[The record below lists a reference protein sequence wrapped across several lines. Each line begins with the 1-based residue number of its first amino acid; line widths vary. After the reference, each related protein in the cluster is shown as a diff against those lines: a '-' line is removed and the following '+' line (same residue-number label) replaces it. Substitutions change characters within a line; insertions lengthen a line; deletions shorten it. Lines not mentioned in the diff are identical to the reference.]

1 MSPALSLENSSLL
14 AYADLLTSGERE
26 IPMQTVRKFLGQHWP
41 IILLILIN
49 IAIGLVVL
57 RDYGQSWDEPGN
69 YKYAYHSLDNY
80 YNFFHGLPVTDFN
93 ELNLDQ
99 KGPAFFMLAGLFSR
113 LVTTLL
119 PGWLEING
127 WHLASFLTFQ
137 MGVISLYF
145 LVRRWTGNWAAFG
158 AALLFSTQPLFWGH
172 AFINPKDIPFMSF
185 FLLSLT
191 LGLWM
196 VDRLFAPGQNEGI
209 VYSAFPVRQFQEE
222 WKKAS
227 LVRRIAA
234 FTPVLLWGV
243 LGAVALTSTQA
254 INNNLAA
261 FIGTIY
267 HADAQSF
274 WGRLFARI
282 APNAGNIAVENYIA
296 KAQSIFSK
304 WEAALFIIAGL
315 LLAVVFLRIV
325 SRSSFSWLTKEI
337 LKPAGKAGLHY
348 LRSPALLFA
357 AVALGLTTA
366 MRLSAP
372 YVAVL
377 VGLYALTKKGKKP
390 LLVFIPYGV
399 VAMLTAYFAW
409 PYLWRDPIGR
419 FIESMRV
426 MSDYSGQSL
435 SVSRFILPQL
445 ISIQLTEPV
454 IILFLAGIVLAILNF
469 NKNKFH
475 EPFLLMVFWFL
486 LPVAIAVA
494 TQSSLYDNF
503 RQLFF
508 LLPAVF
514 IMVAVALD
522 VLFAKLDRVWLNLA
536 LILVLAAPGIYAG
549 VRLHPYEYI
558 YFNSFV
564 GGVKGAF
571 RHYELDYWATSY
583 KEAAEYLNGAAPAN
597 AKIGVVGTDLIFK
610 PYARPDL
617 KVYYFNGVD
626 AGEDFDYVVIN
637 SRANN
642 DLAICPRAKV
652 VKTIERDGAVLAVIK
667 QVSSREDCILSP

>member
-1 MSPALSLENSSLL
+1 VIQSARNSI
-14 AYADLLTSGERE
+14 R
-26 IPMQTVRKFLGQHWP
+26 QHWP
-41 IILLILIN
+41 IIALVIIN
-49 IAIGLVVL
+49 LVIGLVVL
-57 RDYGQSWDEPGN
+57 QDYGQSWDEPGN
-69 YKYAYHSLDNY
+69 YRYAYHSLDNY
-80 YNFFHGLPVTDFN
+80 NNLFHGLPVTNFN
-93 ELNLDQ
+93 DLHLDQ

-113 LVTTLL
+113 LVTAIL
-119 PGWLEING
+119 PGWSEING
-127 WHLASFLTFQ
+127 WHLACFLAFQ
-137 MGVISLYF
+137 VGVISLYF

-158 AALLFSTQPLFWGH
+158 AALLFSTQPLLWGH

-191 LGLWM
+191 LGLRM
-196 VDRLFAPGQNEGI
+196 VDRLFVPGQDEPINA
-209 VYSAFPVRQFQEE
+209 AFPAGQFTEE
-222 WKKAS
+222 WNQAS
-227 LVRRIAA
+227 PARKIAA
-234 FTPVLLWGV
+234 LVPLLLWGV
-243 LGAVALTSTQA
+243 LGAVALASIRA
-254 INNNLAA
+254 INIDIASLVR
-261 FIGTIY
+261 TIY
-267 HADAQSF
+267 NADAQSL
-274 WGRLFARI
+274 WGRLFTRI
-282 APNAGNIAVENYIA
+282 APNARNVAVESYIV

-304 WEAALFIIAGL
+304 WETVLFMLTGL
-315 LLAVVFLRIV
+315 LLAVVFLRII
-325 SRSSFSWLTKEI
+325 SRSSFSWLTKDI
-337 LKPAGKAGLHY
+337 LRPAGKATLRY
-348 LRSPALLFA
+348 LRLPALLLA
-357 AVALGLTTA
+357 AIALGLTTA

-372 YVAVL
+372 YIVIL
-377 VGLYALTKKGKKP
+377 VGLFALTKKEKKP
-390 LLVFIPYGV
+390 LLAFLPYGA
-399 VAMLTAYFAW
+399 VAMLTTYLTW

-419 FIESMRV
+419 FMDSMSI
-426 MSDYSGQSL
+426 MSNYSEQSL
-435 SVSRFILPQL
+435 SVSRFLLPKL

-454 IILFLAGIVLAILNF
+454 SILFLAGIILALISF
-469 NKNKFH
+469 KKDKFR

-522 VLFAKLDRVWLNLA
+522 VLFAKLNRVWLNLVFIF
-536 LILVLAAPGIYAG
+536 LLTFPGIYAG

-583 KEAAEYLNGAAPAN
+583 KEASEYLNEVALAN

-626 AGEDFDYVVIN
+626 VSEDFNYVVVT

-642 DLAICPRAKV
+642 DLAVCPRAKI
-652 VKTIERDGAVLAVIK
+652 VKTIEREGAILASIK
-667 QVSSREDCILSP
+667 QVASREECILSP

>member
-1 MSPALSLENSSLL
+1 
-14 AYADLLTSGERE
+14 
-26 IPMQTVRKFLGQHWP
+26 MQAARKNFGQHWP
-41 IILLILIN
+41 IILLIVIN
-49 IAIGLVVL
+49 IVIGLVVV

-69 YKYAYHSLDNY
+69 YRYAHHSLDNY
-80 YNFFHGLPVTDFN
+80 YNLFHGLPVTDFN
-93 ELNLDQ
+93 DLHLDQ

-113 LVTTLL
+113 LVTAHL
-119 PGWLEING
+119 PGWSEING

-137 MGVISLYF
+137 MGVLSLYF

-191 LGLWM
+191 LGFWM
-196 VDRLFAPGQNEGI
+196 VDRLFVPGQEETI
-209 VYSAFPVRQFQEE
+209 YAAFPAGRFEEE
-222 WKKAS
+222 WNRAS
-227 LVRRIAA
+227 LVRRIASLA
-234 FTPVLLWGV
+234 PLFLWGV
-243 LGAVALTSTQA
+243 LGAMALISNRA
-254 INNNLAA
+254 IDDALAGLIRA
-261 FIGTIY
+261 IY
-267 HADAQSF
+267 NADAQSL
-274 WGRLFARI
+274 WGRLFTMI

-296 KAQSIFSK
+296 KAQSLFTK
-304 WEAALFIIAGL
+304 WEAALFILTGL
-315 LLAVVFLRIV
+315 LLAFVFLRII
-325 SRSSFSWLTKEI
+325 SRSSYSWLTNDI
-337 LKPAGKAGLHY
+337 LKPAGRAAWRY
-348 LRSPALLFA
+348 LRSPALLLA
-357 AVALGLTTA
+357 AVALGLTA
-366 MRLSAP
+366 AIRLSAP
-372 YVAVL
+372 YTAIL
-377 VGLYALTKKGKKP
+377 VGWYALTKKEKKP
-390 LLVFIPYGV
+390 LLAFLPYGA
-399 VAMLTAYFAW
+399 VAMLTAYLTW

-419 FIESMRV
+419 FMDSMSV

-435 SVSRFILPQL
+435 NVSRFVLPKL

-454 IILFLAGIVLAILNF
+454 IILFLAGMVLAILNF
-469 NKNKFH
+469 KKDKFR
-475 EPFLLMVFWFL
+475 EPFLLMGFWFL
-486 LPVAIAVA
+486 LPAAIAVA

-522 VLFAKLDRVWLNLA
+522 VLFTKLNRVWLNLA
-536 LILVLAAPGIYAG
+536 LVLVLAVPGIYAG
-549 VRLHPYEYI
+549 FQLHPYEYI

-583 KEAAEYLNGAAPAN
+583 KEAAEYLNEIAPTN

-617 KVYYFNGVD
+617 KVYFFNGVD
-626 AGEDFDYVVIN
+626 VSEDFNYVVVT

-642 DLAICPRAKV
+642 DLAVCPRAKA
-652 VKTIERDGAVLAVIK
+652 VKTIEREGAILASIK
-667 QVSSREDCILSP
+667 QISSSEECILSP